1 MPSFDVE
8 FPSSRDSFTKLDES
22 NFLEWKENMMGLLMA
37 KKLWKYVQTEH
48 GADEEGDQQAKG
60 FIWMSIEHQQRSY
73 VPASANAYTTWRAL
87 CAKHEQV
94 GPQVIAN
101 CIFGITAVRYVDG
114 TKMEDHLAKM
124 KEYFTRLDA
133 VNCQLPETVKAVF
146 LLASL
151 SPSWTVFKQTQ
162 TAAAS
167 TASPLTVST
176 VSLAI
181 LQERDRRLNEEP
193 ATSFLDNS
201 PSALAAYQQ
210 ASTPRPRMG
219 DATCSW
225 CLKRRH
231 EEKDCWA
238 KRDGKPRTIRGAVA
252 NASEPPVAS
261 SNYMVFTAL
270 STTPDAGA
278 WYMDSGASD
287 HCCHEVNLVK
297 SVTPCAIP
305 DVVSA
310 NGSRV
315 PVVGS
320 GSVDITVR
328 PVRTGQPD
336 RTITLSDV
344 CLVPGLGTN
353 LVSVSRLIADGLNVH
368 FSRLLCI
375 VRRGKHIIATADL
388 VESDNLYRLRTVSKL
403 PIQAPYGATAD
414 TASHV
419 SLPPRPAPPYE
430 HGACRPGLSESSSR
444 GGVDEAS

>member
-1 MPSFDVE
+1 
-8 FPSSRDSFTKLDES
+8 
-22 NFLEWKENMMGLLMA
+22 MGLLMA

-73 VPASANAYTTWRAL
+73 VPASANAYSTWRAL

-210 ASTPRPRMG
+210 ASTSRPRRE
-219 DATCSW
+219 DVTCSW

-238 KRDGKPRTIRGAVA
+238 KRDGKPRTIGGAGA
-252 NASEPPVAS
+252 YASEPHVAS
-261 SNYMVFTAL
+261 SNFMVFAAA
-270 STTPDAGA
+270 STTPDAGT
-278 WYMDSGASD
+278 WYMDAGASD
-287 HCCHEVNLVK
+287 HCCHEDSLVK
-297 SVTPCAIP
+297 SLTPCARP
-305 DVVSA
+305 DIVLA

-320 GSVDITVR
+320 GCVDITVQSVDITVQSG
-328 PVRTGQPD
+328 TGLPD
-336 RTITLSDV
+336 RTITLTGVSFA
-344 CLVPGLGTN
+344 PGLATN
-353 LVSVSRLIADGLNVH
+353 VVSVSRLTAAGLDVR
-368 FSRLLCI
+368 FSRLLCT
-375 VRRGKHIIATADL
+375 VRQGKHIIATADL

-444 GGVDEAS
+444 GRVDEAS